1 MSFIIQGLD
10 PALFGSLYDQKQAK
24 FNKICVEYHD
34 VTEEPGFP
42 CRVTLADARIGE
54 RVLLISYTHL
64 AGTSPYGQSGPIF
77 VTEHAQSRGHYVNAI
92 PPALASRLLSL
103 RAYDHNDAM
112 IDATVVEG
120 RLAKDVIDAFF
131 DNPSIAK
138 IDAHNAVRGCF
149 AAHIMRA

>member
-24 FNKICVEYHD
+24 FNNKCVEYHD

-42 CRVTLADARIGE
+42 
-54 RVLLISYTHL
+54 SYTHL